1 MCMYDKGMC
10 MCDKWQPAADVVNA
24 TNLQQH
30 HAVRSTFVCRISI
43 SISISSTF
51 VCHISSMQQQGT
63 AVWRCARNVVVNG

>member
-1 MCMYDKGMC
+1 MTRMCMYDKGMC

-30 HAVRSTFVCRISI
+30 HAVRSTFVC
-43 SISISSTF
+43 
-51 VCHISSMQQQGT
+51 HISSMQQQGT